1 MDSIKLTSAEHAIVS
16 AITQQYQQHHA
27 GAGRREIMEAFNRA
41 RATVLEM
48 RRNTQDYASEL
59 PTFVWKKTP
68 PRR

>member
-1 MDSIKLTSAEHAIVS
+1 MQGAIMNKFTWLFQ
-16 AITQQYQQHHA
+16 ATHQYRKQHT
-27 GAGRREIMEAFNRA
+27 GAGRREIIETFNRA

>member
-1 MDSIKLTSAEHAIVS
+1 MKLTPEEHTIVS
-16 AITQQYQQHHA
+16 AITHQYRKQHT
-27 GAGRREIMEAFNRA
+27 GAGRREIIETFNRA

>member
-1 MDSIKLTSAEHAIVS
+1 MKLTPEEHAIVS
-16 AITQQYQQHHA
+16 AITRQYRQQHA

-48 RRNTQDYASEL
+48 RRNTLDYASEL